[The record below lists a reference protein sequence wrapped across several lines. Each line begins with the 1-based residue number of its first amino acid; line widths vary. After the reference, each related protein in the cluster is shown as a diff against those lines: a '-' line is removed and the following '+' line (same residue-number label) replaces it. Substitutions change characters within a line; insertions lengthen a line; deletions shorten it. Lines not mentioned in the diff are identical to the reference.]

1 MSIKVFGKEA
11 EEIHEGDIYIAS
23 IDSVEGITV
32 VTLKP
37 KGEY

>member
-1 MSIKVFGKEA
+1 MTIKVFGRDA
-11 EEIHEGDIYIAS
+11 DEIDEGDIYIAS
-23 IDSVEGITV
+23 IDSVEGRKV